1 MKEVGMMADI
11 KYPEMFDLWSNM
23 RKIGWIQETY
33 GEYDDEKDILHLK
46 EDTPEEIMKLYNDL
60 WDIVEKKQEA
70 GLDVD

>member
-1 MKEVGMMADI
+1 MMADI